1 MKTTIRQRLA
11 KGFTPVLLLA
21 VCLSLSSCI
30 VAPYGH
36 RHHDRDRDRDHWNHR
51 GYYEEVHR

>member
-1 MKTTIRQRLA
+1 
-11 KGFTPVLLLA
+11 
-21 VCLSLSSCI
+21 

-36 RHHDRDRDRDHWNHR
+36 RHHDRDRDRDHWDHR